1 MLILACLF
9 ERVYLKNSLISK
21 KTRRLK
27 PLETR
32 AHKLSPPP
40 RTDGKT
46 TAVSYSFKPRR
57 VETSLIVY
65 KYVWLNCIKIK
76 QEHF

>member
-27 PLETR
+27 PLATR
-32 AHKLSPPP
+32 SHKLSPT

-46 TAVSYSFKPRR
+46 TAVSYRFKPLIAK
-57 VETSLIVY
+57 TSLTAY
-65 KYVWLNCIKIK
+65 KYV
-76 QEHF
+76 

>member
-9 ERVYLKNSLISK
+9 EPVYLKNSLISK

-27 PLETR
+27 PLTTR
-32 AHKLSPPP
+32 SHKLSPT

-46 TAVSYSFKPRR
+46 TAVSYSFKPRM

>member
-27 PLETR
+27 PLATR
-32 AHKLSPPP
+32 SHKLSPT
-40 RTDGKT
+40 RADGKT
-46 TAVSYSFKPRR
+46 TAVSYSFKPRM

>member
-27 PLETR
+27 PLATPS
-32 AHKLSPPP
+32 HKLSPT

-46 TAVSYSFKPRR
+46 SAVSYSFKPRM

-76 QEHF
+76 QEYF

>member
-9 ERVYLKNSLISK
+9 DRVYLKNSLISK

-27 PLETR
+27 PLATR
-32 AHKLSPPP
+32 SHKLSPAL
-40 RTDGKT
+40 TDGKT
-46 TAVSYSFKPRR
+46 TAVSYSFKPRM

>member
-9 ERVYLKNSLISK
+9 ERVYLLKNLLISK

-27 PLETR
+27 PLATR
-32 AHKLSPPP
+32 SHKLSPT

-46 TAVSYSFKPRR
+46 TAVSYSFKPLIAK
-57 VETSLIVY
+57 TSLTAY
-65 KYVWLNCIKIK
+65 KYV
-76 QEHF
+76 

>member
-9 ERVYLKNSLISK
+9 ERVYLKNLLISK

-27 PLETR
+27 PLATR
-32 AHKLSPPP
+32 SHKLSPTQ
-40 RTDGKT
+40 TDGKT
-46 TAVSYSFKPRR
+46 TAVSYSFKPRM

-65 KYVWLNCIKIK
+65 KYVWLNCIKVK

>member
-1 MLILACLF
+1 M
-9 ERVYLKNSLISK
+9 
-21 KTRRLK
+21 K
-27 PLETR
+27 PLATR
-32 AHKLSPPP
+32 SHKLSPT

-46 TAVSYSFKPRR
+46 TAVSYSFKPRM